1 MRLIL
6 ARLPS
11 GTVRIFNLLCASL
24 LLSVAASA
32 QPSAPPLPAQPNPQ
46 LMPPRAGPVIQAQ
59 PMLPRLLQPVAP
71 GTVQQRQPLTQVPPS
86 QPELWTFAK
95 IKVELVNP
103 ISAKVSWLG
112 LQGATNYRVYRN
124 DAVIAEPAASAS
136 AANSIVDDALNPGQT
151 YTYFVEALQKA
162 PAAGAGAVP
171 KPIARNGS
179 GGLIGATVIQPVL
192 VLEKSQRAGVVTPT
206 VDAPRGFNVAILDA
220 RNRIVRIGWTAPKWV
235 SSVQILRDGVPLAN
249 VAGAAV
255 ASFDDTTP
263 APGSHTYALRTVY
276 APVPGKPA
284 FSSAPTASLQLRLAP
299 FTIVAIGD
307 SIMWGQGL
315 AETAKFTTLTR
326 ETLRSALKVDVDLF
340 SFAHSGAVVQVISGA
355 LPTGFDQNLLIT
367 PGEVPNSFPTV
378 FHQINVQAA
387 TLGPRAAEV
396 DLVLVDGCINDVSV
410 TTILNPNTPTSSIA
424 AMTQSKCSA
433 MSGVLQRLHAVFP
446 NAKIVMTGYYPIVS
460 VLSDLAALP
469 VLVSTV
475 VGVGAL
481 AAPLAGIPPDPI
493 SAVALVAIT
502 LAKTPDLRD
511 TLSRNSATFANASNA
526 ALSNAAALTNSQ
538 FNSPGL
544 VMYASIPFDAKNS
557 YAAPESMLWLV
568 PTGLYPGDQDDVVAP
583 RRATCNSGNVIP
595 TSVGAPY
602 KRPTVDELALAAF
615 ECANASMGHP
625 NRKGSQAYAAAIV
638 RAMQQHMPRW
648 IELYAPRKVAL

>member
-1 MRLIL
+1 MRPTLSKS
-6 ARLPS
+6 PS
-11 GTVRIFNLLCASL
+11 GIVRIFNLLCASL
-24 LLSVAASA
+24 LLSVAAWA

-46 LMPPRAGPVIQAQ
+46 LILPRAGPAIQAQ
-59 PMLPRLLQPVAP
+59 PMPPKLLQPVAP
-71 GTVQQRQPLTQVPPS
+71 GMVQQRLPLTQPPPG
-86 QPELWTFAK
+86 QPEVWTFAK
-95 IKVELVNP
+95 IKVEPVNP
-103 ISAKVSWLG
+103 TSAKVSWLG

-136 AANSIVDDALNPGQT
+136 AANSIVDDALNPGQI

-162 PAAGAGAVP
+162 PAAGSKTAP
-171 KPIARNGS
+171 KPIER
-179 GGLIGATVIQPVL
+179 GGNLIGATVIQPMV
-192 VLEKSQRAGVVTPT
+192 VLEKSLRAGVVTPT
-206 VDAPRGFNVAILDA
+206 VDAPRDFNVAILDA
-220 RNRIVRIGWTAPKWV
+220 RNRIVRIGWTPPKWV
-235 SSVQILRDGVPLAN
+235 SSVQILRDGVPLAS

-255 ASFDDTTP
+255 ASFDDATP
-263 APGSHTYALRTVY
+263 APGNHTYALRTVY
-276 APVPGKPA
+276 APLPSKPG

-315 AETAKFTTLTR
+315 AEAAKFTTLTR
-326 ETLRSALKVDVDLF
+326 ETLRSTLKVDVDLV
-340 SFAHSGAVVQVISGA
+340 SFAHSGAVVQVISGS
-355 LPTGFDQNLLIT
+355 LPTGFDQNRLIT
-367 PGEVPNSFPTV
+367 PGEVPNSFPTI

-387 TLGPRAAEV
+387 TLGPKAAEV

-424 AMTQSKCSA
+424 AMTQSRCSA

-481 AAPLAGIPPDPI
+481 AAPLAGIPPDPV

-511 TLSRNSATFANASNA
+511 TLSRNSAAFASASNA
-526 ALSNAAALTNSQ
+526 ALSNAAAVTNSQ

-544 VMYASIPFDAKNS
+544 VMYAVIPFDAKNS

-568 PTGLYPGDQDDVVAP
+568 PTGLYPGDQDDVVTP
-583 RRATCNSGNVIP
+583 RRATCNTANVIP

-602 KRPTVDELALAAF
+602 KKPGVDELAVATF
-615 ECANASMGHP
+615 ECSNASMGHP
-625 NRKGSQAYAAAIV
+625 NRRGSQAYAAAIA
-638 RAMQQHMPRW
+638 RAMQQHMSRW
-648 IELYAPRKVAL
+648 IELYASRKVAS